1 MILHYKNI
9 DIHFKVT
16 GEGKPLLLLHGF
28 LESKEMWEELTPL
41 FSSKNKVISIDLLG
55 HGKTGSIGY
64 IHTMEDM
71 AGCVFTVL
79 KHVKVKSVKVIGHSM
94 GGYVALA
101 LSDLYPNL
109 VSDLCLMNSTFE
121 DDSEERIKLRLRA
134 VEMVCKNY
142 KQLVRTSFAN
152 LFAPESKERFKS
164 KYNDALKVALK
175 TPVQGYIAA
184 QRGMAQRNRRL
195 NVFKNIQGKKVILI
209 GKKDNLVNPKALAKL
224 IKNTPIKLVELS
236 EGHMSHIENKSDLSY
251 LVKHFIEK

>member
-1 MILHYKNI
+1 MILHYKNSE
-9 DIHFKVT
+9 IHFNVK

-28 LESKEMWEELTPL
+28 LESKEMWEKLMPL
-41 FSSKNKVISIDLLG
+41 FSAKSKVISIDLLG
-55 HGKTGSIGY
+55 HGKTDSIGY

-71 AGCVFTVL
+71 ARCVFAVL
-79 KHVKVKSVKVIGHSM
+79 KHLKVKSVKVIGHSM

-101 LSDLYPNL
+101 LADLYPNL

-121 DDSEERIKLRLRA
+121 DDSEERKKLRLRA
-134 VEMVCKNY
+134 VEMARTNY
-142 KQLVRTSFAN
+142 ERLVRTSFTS

-195 NVFKNIQGKKVILI
+195 TVFKDIQGKKEILI
-209 GKKDNLVNPKALAKL
+209 GKKDNLVNSEALSKL
-224 IKNTPIKLVELS
+224 IKNTPIELVELS

-251 LVKHFIEK
+251 FLLRFIEK